1 MIREMLLLA
10 IGSCGWLAAGAF
22 LVATRHRDVPAPASS
37 ERDGGLE
44 RAPHRPF
51 EQVGRTRVADRAG
64 VDA

>member
-22 LVATRHRDVPAPASS
+22 LVATRRRDEPASVSS
-37 ERDGGLE
+37 ERDGGFQ

-51 EQVGRTRVADRAG
+51 EQVGRASVADRTG